1 MRINTHPSF
10 DGSCEEAFKF
20 YEKVLGGKI
29 EVIST
34 YGASPMAGNMPAG
47 WDKKV
52 IHGRVNIAGTIVM
65 GADAPPGRYTK
76 PEGATL
82 TLSTENSADAERY
95 FKALSEKGSLGMP
108 MAETFFAH
116 RFGMVTDQFGIPWM
130 VIHQKMP

>member
-1 MRINTHPSF
+1 MQINTHLSF
-10 DGSCEEAFKF
+10 DGHCEEAFKF

-34 YGASPMAGNMPAG
+34 YGTSPMAKDMPG
-47 WDKKV
+47 LENKV
-52 IHGRVNIAGTIVM
+52 IHGRVNIAGTTVM

-76 PEGATL
+76 PQGASL

-95 FKALSEKGSLGMP
+95 FKALSEKGAVSMP
-108 MAETFFAH
+108 IMETFFAH

-130 VIHQKMP
+130 VIHQKTMP